1 VGRIELKQSVE
12 EHSSVEHLHEM
23 TAMENGMSETLAES
37 SRRRQFD
44 WAWVLWLNR
53 RQLGRWMGIALVIST
68 VIAFLTPKEFESTT
82 RLVPSDSR
90 SRSGSGLAMMAAL
103 AGGGAGSLAG
113 SALGGVASDMLG
125 LHDGGAV
132 FVEMLRSRTLQ
143 DRIVER
149 FDLRKVYGTRYWEDA
164 RKMLMARTLISPDRK
179 SSVITVTYTDR
190 SPQRAAQI
198 TQAYVEELDRIAAE
212 VNTSAARRERE
223 FIEQRL
229 KSVKQD
235 LDTSSRTFSEYAS
248 KNATLDLK
256 DQGKAM
262 VEAAA
267 VLQGQL
273 IAAQSELEG
282 LEQIYTG
289 SNVRVRML
297 RARVDELQRQL
308 KKVGGNSSNPNFGDS
323 TSDQEFPSIRQLPLL
338 GVRWADLYR
347 ETKIQE
353 TVYALLT
360 EQYEQAKIDEARETP
375 VVKVLDAATVPE
387 RKASPH
393 RLIIMVLGTLMAL
406 CVSSFWVLGKSAWQE
421 MDSEDPR
428 KQLGQEIGAKVLL
441 HWSRVKVRVQG
452 LRDRLGPQTSG
463 D

>member
-1 VGRIELKQSVE
+1 
-12 EHSSVEHLHEM
+12 M
-23 TAMENGMSETLAES
+23 PAMDENGSGEILPES
-37 SRRRQFD
+37 SQRHRFEL
-44 WAWVLWLNR
+44 AWLLWLNR
-53 RQLGRWMGIALVIST
+53 RFLRRWILRGLVIST

-90 SRSGSGLAMMAAL
+90 SHAGSGLAMMAAL
-103 AGGGAGSLAG
+103 AGGGTGSVAG

-164 RKMLMARTLISPDRK
+164 RKVLTARTVILPDRK
-179 SSVITVTYTDR
+179 SSLITVTYTDR
-190 SPQRAAQI
+190 DPQRAAQI

-235 LDTSSRTFSEYAS
+235 LDASSQRFSEYSS

-256 DQGKAM
+256 DQGRAT

-273 IAAQSELEG
+273 IAAQAELDG
-282 LEQIYTG
+282 LEQIYTS
-289 SNVRVRML
+289 SNVRVRVL

-308 KKVGGNSSNPNFGDS
+308 KKVGGNSSSQGSVDS

-360 EQYEQAKIDEARETP
+360 EQYEQAKIEEARETP
-375 VVKVLDAATVPE
+375 VVKVLDAAVVPE

-393 RLIIMVLGTLMAL
+393 RLIIMLLGTLVAF
-406 CVSSFWVLGKSAWQE
+406 CFGSVWVMGKAAWQG
-421 MDSEDPR
+421 MNSEDPR
-428 KQLGQEIGAKVLL
+428 KLLGEEIRAKCRLF
-441 HWSRVKVRVQG
+441 WSPTRA
-452 LRDRLGPQTSG
+452 RLQALQRRIGWTPSG
-463 D
+463 DLNG